1 VTTTAVSEGSAVVLL
16 VDDQAIVWEAVRRML
31 EGEPGLTLHYCS
43 EAAQALRKAREL
55 RPTVILQD
63 LVMPDVDGFSL
74 LKFYRADP
82 ATAGV
87 PVIVLSTKEDPRDKS
102 RAFAEGASDYLVK
115 LPDKVELVARLR
127 AHSRAHLLQ
136 LERDEAYSKLEALKV
151 QLELSNEEL
160 ARLSMVD
167 GLTGLANRRAFDE
180 ALDREWRRAAREN
193 SELALVLVDIDF
205 FKRYNDSYGHPAGDE
220 CLRQVARAL
229 AHGARRPADVAARYG
244 GEEFAILLPST
255 GLSGALIVAE
265 GLRAGVAALNLEHR
279 ASEAA
284 SHVTLSLGAACVRA
298 SPSASPDGLVSAAD
312 GALYQ
317 AKHEGR
323 NRVAVATAAQ

>member
-136 LERDEAYSKLEALKV
+136 LERDEAYRKLEALKV

-220 CLRQVARAL
+220 CLREVARAL
-229 AHGARRPADVAARYG
+229 AQGARRPVDVAARYG

-255 GLSGALIVAE
+255 DLNGALIVAE

-298 SPSASPDGLVSAAD
+298 APSATPYGLVSAAD

-317 AKHEGR
+317 AKRDGR
-323 NRVAVATAAQ
+323 NRVAVATQAQ